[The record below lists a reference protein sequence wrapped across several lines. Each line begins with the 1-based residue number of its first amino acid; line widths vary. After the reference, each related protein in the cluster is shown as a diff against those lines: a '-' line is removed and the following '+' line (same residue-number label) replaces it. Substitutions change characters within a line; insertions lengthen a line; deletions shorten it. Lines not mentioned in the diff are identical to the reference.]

1 MWKHRLPI
9 VALLLASMAPAYASD
24 AVSAEVRV
32 VKSQPIDIYAAYS
45 GTVMPTEYVQVASR
59 MSGYVKNIRVH
70 EGEAVKKGDLL
81 LTVNPTE
88 VAAGVAQA
96 RAQVAKAKAA
106 LATAKENYKRF
117 KDLYAEQA
125 IPKQKFEQVELGY
138 TAAKNDYAAAQAGLR
153 QALTQVSYA
162 EVRAPFNGVI
172 FSKKVSNGQ
181 LVGPGQALMVF
192 YNPGQLEVDVQ
203 VDNLAYYQLKLGEH
217 VPVQYAGPNRVPQ
230 QTEATV
236 ESMVVA
242 SDPHTHTH
250 TVKLLLP
257 ASSKM
262 EGGAYARVMIPVKQQ
277 PAILVPQSAV
287 RVRAGITG
295 VFVVNADGNAEFRM
309 VTLGERRGADVVVL
323 SGLADGDRLIV
334 SAKGELANGT
344 KIESAAGALH
354 ELKK

>member
-9 VALLLASMAPAYASD
+9 VALLLASVAPAYASD

-32 VKSQPIDIYAAYS
+32 LKPQPIDIYAAYS

-81 LTVNPTE
+81 LSVNPTE
-88 VAAGVAQA
+88 AAAGVTQA

-106 LATAKENYKRF
+106 LATAEENYNRF
-117 KDLYAEQA
+117 KALYAEQA
-125 IPKQKFEQVELGY
+125 IPKQQFEQVELGY

-153 QALTQVSYA
+153 QAMTQIGYA
-162 EVRAPFNGVI
+162 DVRAPFDGII

-203 VDNLAYYQLKLGEH
+203 VDDVAYYQLKLGEQ

-230 QTEATV
+230 QSNATV
-236 ESMVVA
+236 ESLVVA

-257 ASSKM
+257 ATSQV
-262 EGGAYARVMIPVKQQ
+262 EGGAYARVMIPVQQQ
-277 PAILVPQSAV
+277 PAIVVPQSAV
-287 RVRAGITG
+287 QVRAGITG
-295 VFVVNADGNAEFRM
+295 VFVVNGDGNAEFRM
-309 VTLGERRGADVVVL
+309 VTLGEQRGDNVVVL
-323 SGLADGDRLIV
+323 SGLAEGDRLIV
-334 SAKGELANGT
+334 SAQGELVNGT
-344 KIESAAGALH
+344 KIEATAGGAS
-354 ELKK
+354 